1 MPNIANMLGVIAT
14 YKLIGNDHINAININ
29 TFLDFK
35 EEMIAKQAGRHSMI
49 NVFNMGSKPVAL
61 E

>member
-1 MPNIANMLGVIAT
+1 MPNKANMLGVIVT
-14 YKLIGNDHINAININ
+14 YRLIGNDHMKAININ
-29 TFLDFK
+29 NFLDFK

-49 NVFNMGSKPVAL
+49 KVFNMGSISVAL

>member
-1 MPNIANMLGVIAT
+1 MLGVIVT
-14 YKLIGNDHINAININ
+14 YKLIGNEHMKAINMN

-35 EEMIAKQAGRHSMI
+35 EEMIAKHAGRHSMI
-49 NVFNMGSKPVAL
+49 KVFNIDSISFGL